1 MNPATASADQNPGER
16 RALARFAAV
25 QAVLQ
30 ARQRGL
36 SLARALIEASQQAGD
51 GRFYSP
57 ETLGGRG
64 SDMGSGLSSN
74 GRASSGGAG
83 PSVAVP
89 WPGPAKRRGAL
100 AGLAAQARTL
110 RTSPGLGASS

>member
-36 SLARALIEASQQAGD
+36 SLARALIEASQQAWD

-83 PSVAVP
+83 PSRSEE
-89 WPGPAKRRGAL
+89 RRGGGECRGGL
-100 AGLAAQARTL
+100 TGLAAQNRKFSAVT
-110 RTSPGLGASS
+110 GLGANA